1 MYGGLIQPIGQ
12 NRKKLEVSFCH
23 YLDQLAVATSLK
35 SVQLKCAENE
45 GNGCIRSRNNYYII
59 ITLYVI
65 IINIFLFVRF
75 ISSRSA
81 NIRKILKFTDIS

>member
-35 SVQLKCAENE
+35 SVQLKCAEDE
-45 GNGCIRSRNNYYII
+45 GNDCIRSHNNYSYLSICSFY
-59 ITLYVI
+59 L
-65 IINIFLFVRF
+65 
-75 ISSRSA
+75 SRSA

>member
-45 GNGCIRSRNNYYII
+45 GNGCIRSRNNYSYLSICSFYFVSVCKYSKDLKIYRYI
-59 ITLYVI
+59 LV
-65 IINIFLFVRF
+65 
-75 ISSRSA
+75 
-81 NIRKILKFTDIS
+81 FTGIAI